1 VAENLGAAASDA
13 FFSESLTL
21 NSVPGTILEYV
32 TDLYDNP
39 AAEDMYDFIVEDAA
53 LAGTVVDSGN
63 LFDFASFDPCYD
75 SSSESATAG
84 THGGAIGAVSFCSGL
99 STSVES
105 LQEFTDIAI
114 YPNPTGGY
122 FSIAFELEQSSKVGI
137 QILDMTGS
145 LVTTVTDRTLQ
156 VGQHSYNVDLATF
169 ATQGIYLVSIQ
180 TNTGVA
186 VQKIVLQ

>member
-1 VAENLGAAASDA
+1 
-13 FFSESLTL
+13 
-21 NSVPGTILEYV
+21 
-32 TDLYDNP
+32 
-39 AAEDMYDFIVEDAA
+39 M
-53 LAGTVVDSGN
+53 
-63 LFDFASFDPCYD
+63 
-75 SSSESATAG
+75 
-84 THGGAIGAVSFCSGL
+84 
-99 STSVES
+99 
-105 LQEFTDIAI
+105 QEFTDIAI